1 MTGDDYST
9 TSSPEL
15 SVDSMDAS
23 VYQSTSSGDESTI
36 GSSQPSFGRGS
47 EHAFVFAI
55 ESTLPLDDMDRE
67 NKILLLKQPI
77 FKMYEYNMISST
89 HYPVHE
95 LPTDSLDI
103 FLLGTRSKE
112 TIAPK
117 LYNYFTQLNNDDPYQ
132 LTGKTFLKTNN
143 VAKSFSV
150 PMASSSKFSWQV
162 SPFDNTT

>member
-1 MTGDDYST
+1 MGKISIKKTCNSQAMTGDDYST

-67 NKILLLKQPI
+67 NKVFTKSLIR
-77 FKMYEYNMISST
+77 IS
-89 HYPVHE
+89 
-95 LPTDSLDI
+95 
-103 FLLGTRSKE
+103 
-112 TIAPK
+112 
-117 LYNYFTQLNNDDPYQ
+117 
-132 LTGKTFLKTNN
+132 
-143 VAKSFSV
+143 
-150 PMASSSKFSWQV
+150 
-162 SPFDNTT
+162 